1 MVMEQPAP
9 QSTTATCPDL
19 DPYTLGREFVRQ
31 YYTMLN
37 QAPQLLHKFYSEDS
51 SLVHGS
57 QNDAVYGLQEIN
69 QRFLS
74 LSFHDCHAK
83 IRQVDSLETL
93 EKGVVVQVTGEL
105 SNNGQQMRRFF
116 QTIVL
121 APKSPTNYYV
131 RNDIFR
137 YQDEIFFDEEDA
149 SSEMEKTEVEAPP
162 PAPLKTKTANS
173 AAPAT
178 PAPPPTVETAVEP
191 SPKQINGHPEEK
203 APAPSSNEPMI
214 SRPAAVKES
223 SPAPKQR
230 LVETAKLSWASR
242 VADSSHAPSAS
253 QITVQKMVDSPV
265 IATVT
270 SPVTTSAAPMNKS
283 PKDPSKR
290 PPRGQK
296 KFEKEPSTTVE
307 SDGEEMKKPVFA
319 DDQQVFVGNLPQDIT
334 EDELKAFFSSF
345 GTILDVRI
353 NRTNQKSGAGRT
365 PNYGFVTF
373 DNPNVVKKILNQKP
387 IYFKDHRFN
396 VEEKRSQGRQAGP
409 LNRSGSG
416 AGINSGGRGGG
427 FAGKREDGGGRRDRR
442 EGQRDRVSFGDRPGG
457 EGKKSIPGGGGGV
470 GSRPAA
476 KR

>member
-1 MVMEQPAP
+1 M
-9 QSTTATCPDL
+9 
-19 DPYTLGREFVRQ
+19 
-31 YYTMLN
+31 
-37 QAPQLLHKFYSEDS
+37 
-51 SLVHGS
+51 
-57 QNDAVYGLQEIN
+57 
-69 QRFLS
+69 
-74 LSFHDCHAK
+74 
-83 IRQVDSLETL
+83 ETL

-162 PAPLKTKTANS
+162 PAPLKTTTTNS

-178 PAPPPTVETAVEP
+178 PAPTPTVEIAVEA

-203 APAPSSNEPMI
+203 APAPSSNEPII
-214 SRPAAVKES
+214 SRPAAAKES

-230 LVETAKLSWASR
+230 PVETAGPRPAPVSWASR
-242 VADSSHAPSAS
+242 VADSSHVPSAS
-253 QITVQKMVDSPV
+253 QITVQKTVDSPV
-265 IATVT
+265 VATVT
-270 SPVTTSAAPMNKS
+270 SPVTTNAAPTNKS
-283 PKDPSKR
+283 PKDQSKR

-296 KFEKEPSTTVE
+296 KFEKEPSTAVE
-307 SDGEEMKKPVFA
+307 SDGEEIKKPVFA

-334 EDELKAFFSSF
+334 EDELKTFFSSF

-373 DNPNVVKKILNQKP
+373 DNPNVVKKILNQKVSCFNHVFHV
-387 IYFKDHRFN
+387 ILTSCLFLSQYTSKIIDSMLRKNDHREDRLDLLIEVVLVQESILVVVVVDLPEN
-396 VEEKRSQGRQAGP
+396 VKMVEGVVSDEKDSEIEYPLVIGQEVKERSRYQVEEEEEVLEAVLLP
-409 LNRSGSG
+409 NVNELV
-416 AGINSGGRGGG
+416 IC
-427 FAGKREDGGGRRDRR
+427 
-442 EGQRDRVSFGDRPGG
+442 
-457 EGKKSIPGGGGGV
+457 
-470 GSRPAA
+470 
-476 KR
+476 